1 MVAGCIFTMKRDR
14 LSRHR
19 GQGPWGIPM
28 KCPSCQAELAGEPK
42 FCPECGCNLKLIAPL
57 ATQEA
62 PRPGARTDTS
72 GSGEGALK
80 LPTGFSRTL
89 STELVTKQMELRA
102 LVKLGELVQSRTY
115 QPGEVLM
122 RMSDKHRDLFFLT
135 HGRVEISRQEGEA
148 DLVLN
153 EIEPPYILGEI
164 AFLFGTPRT
173 ATATAKTLVKAFVVR
188 HDELKELL
196 KDHPAWLPSLLTS
209 LSSDMKSLHH
219 KVKIAEKKILELE
232 KQTRPRS

>member
-1 MVAGCIFTMKRDR
+1 MAADCIFATEQDR

-19 GQGPWGIPM
+19 SQAPKGIAM
-28 KCPSCQAELAGEPK
+28 KCSSCQAELAGEPK
-42 FCPECGCNLKLIAPL
+42 FCPECGHNLKLIAPL

-62 PRPGARTDTS
+62 PRDTS
-72 GSGEGALK
+72 GGAVGAFK

-89 STELVTKQMELRA
+89 ATELVTKQMELRA
-102 LVKLGELVQSRTY
+102 LVKLGELVQFRTY
-115 QPGEVLM
+115 QPGEVLI
-122 RMSDKHRDLFFLT
+122 RRSDKHRDLFFLT
-135 HGRVEISRQEGEA
+135 HGRVEISREEGEA

-173 ATATAKTLVKAFVVR
+173 ATATAKTLVKAFVLR
-188 HDELKELL
+188 HDELKELA

-209 LSSDMKSLHH
+209 LSSELKSLHH
-219 KVKIAEKKILELE
+219 KVKMAEKKVLQLD
-232 KQTRPRS
+232 KQVRPRG